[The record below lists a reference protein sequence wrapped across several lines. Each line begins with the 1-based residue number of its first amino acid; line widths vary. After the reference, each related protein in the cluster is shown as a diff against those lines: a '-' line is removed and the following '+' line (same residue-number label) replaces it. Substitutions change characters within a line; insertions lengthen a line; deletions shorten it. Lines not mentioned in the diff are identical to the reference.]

1 MSTHFNA
8 RATFSDGWWSA
19 EIDVPGKL
27 VFTEAKRLDRL
38 EEMARDAVATALNTS
53 KEEVRVDVHVHVDD
67 ETDAAVSQARELSAQ
82 AAVAMR
88 EAGTLNRQ
96 VAHQL
101 KSRGLS
107 ARDSGRIMGI
117 SPQRISQLLAQ

>member
-8 RATFSDGWWSA
+8 RATFSDGWWNA
-19 EIDVPGKL
+19 QIEEPRKQVI
-27 VFTEAKRLDRL
+27 TEAKRLDRL

-88 EAGTLNRQ
+88 EAGTLNRH

-107 ARDSGRIMGI
+107 ARDSARIMGI

>member
-1 MSTHFNA
+1 MSSHFTA

-19 EIDVPGKL
+19 EINVPGKL

-38 EEMARDAVATALNTS
+38 EETALDAVATALNTS
-53 KEEVRVDVHVHVDD
+53 KEEVSVAINIHVDD
-67 ETDAAVSQARELSAQ
+67 ATDAAISRAREMSAH
-82 AAVAMR
+82 AAEVMR

-96 VAHQL
+96 VAHLL

-117 SPQRISQLLAQ
+117 SPQRISQLLAE

>member
-1 MSTHFNA
+1 MSTTFVA

-19 EIDVPGKL
+19 EVDVPGRL

-38 EEMARDAVATALNTS
+38 EAMVLDAVATALDIT
-53 KEEVRVDVHVHVDD
+53 KDHIQVVIEIHVDD
-67 ETDAAVSQARELSAQ
+67 ETDAAISEARAMSAKASETVRQAGA
-82 AAVAMR
+82 
-88 EAGTLNRQ
+88 LNRQ
-96 VAHQL
+96 VAHEL

-117 SPQRISQLLAQ
+117 SAQRISQLLAR